1 MSEMQDTRFTAAVI
15 TVSDKGFRGERED
28 TSGPAL
34 CEMLKNAGW
43 QVAYTALVP
52 DERDMIR
59 RELMACADEKKIALV
74 LTTGGTGFSPRDVT
88 PEATLDVV
96 ERLAPGLPEAMRAE
110 SMKITPHGC
119 LSRETAGIRGGTLI
133 INLPG
138 SKKASTE
145 NFAAVM
151 KPVRHG
157 VEMLLSAGSADCAPK
172 AARIVAV
179 NISEQKGT
187 QKHPVAEIEMKVD
200 HGIVGDAHAG
210 NWHRQISLLG
220 MESVKKVQAHIDFA
234 LQPGDFAENVL
245 TEGLILYELPVGTK
259 IKIGTALCEVTQIGK
274 ECHFNCAIREK
285 AGDCVM
291 PREGIFAKVLE
302 PGCAKAGDWVTVIG

>member
-1 MSEMQDTRFTAAVI
+1 MSEKLFTAAVI

-34 CEMLKNAGW
+34 CDMLRENGW
-43 QVAYTALVP
+43 QVVYTALVP
-52 DERDMIR
+52 DEKEMIE
-59 RELMACADEKKIALV
+59 RELIACADEKRVGLV
-74 LTTGGTGFSPRDVT
+74 LTTGGTGFSPRDIT
-88 PEATLDVV
+88 PEATLSVV
-96 ERLAPGLPEAMRAE
+96 ERLAPGIPEAMRAE

-119 LSRETAGIRGGTLI
+119 LSRETAGIRGDTLI

-145 NFAAVM
+145 NFAAVV

-157 VEMLLSAGSADCAPK
+157 VEMLQSAGSADCAPR
-172 AARIVAV
+172 AARILAV
-179 NISEQKGT
+179 NISTEKGT
-187 QKHPVAEIEMKVD
+187 QKHPVDRIELRVG
-200 HGIVGDAHAG
+200 HGIQGDAHAG
-210 NWHRQISLLG
+210 NWHRQVSLLG
-220 MESVKKVQAHIDFA
+220 MESVQKVQAHIDFA
-234 LQPGDFAENVL
+234 LKPGDFAENVL
-245 TEGLILYELPVGTK
+245 TEGLTLYELPVGTR

-291 PREGIFAKVLE
+291 PREGIFARVLE
-302 PGCAKAGDWVTVIG
+302 DGEAKAGDWVTVL